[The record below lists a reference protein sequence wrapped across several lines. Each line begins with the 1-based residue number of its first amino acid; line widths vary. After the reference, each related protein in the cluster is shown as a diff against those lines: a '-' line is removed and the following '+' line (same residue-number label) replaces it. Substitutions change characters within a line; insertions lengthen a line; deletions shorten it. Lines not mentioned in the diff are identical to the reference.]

1 MLAPRGGR
9 SLTRAL
15 YWVGRTCVRLRWPVI
30 AAWLVVAIG
39 LHLWAASLGQQW
51 NDNLTLP
58 GTGST
63 RATDLLQAKL
73 PQQAYGSIPLT
84 LRDPSGTIGDP
95 ASTNAIDATVKNLKA
110 LPHVTRVVSPLD
122 QGASALVSKDR
133 KVAYISLTLNTGSSD
148 TTTADAQQILDAA
161 APAAKA
167 GLEPAVGG
175 YVGQKLSR
183 PSTESSEVIGLAAA
197 VVILLLAFGTATAMA
212 LPIVTAVLGLLT
224 SLALITA
231 VGHVTAVPT
240 VAPTLAT
247 MIGLGVGIDYA
258 LFIVTKHKLQL
269 AQGIEM
275 HESIAR
281 ATATSGGAVL
291 FAGVTVVIALC
302 SLFIAGIP
310 LVSTLGYTAAIAV
323 GVSVLAAITLLPA
336 LLGALGEHIN
346 SLRVKLGRTHPD
358 DQQPHGWARMARAV
372 CSRPWP
378 YMIAS
383 TVLLLVLAFPLVHL
397 RLGQSDQS
405 VLPSSTTSRQ
415 AYDALSDGFGAGANG
430 PLLIAVKLG
439 TPAKPAQPGG
449 DPATDPRLAAL
460 QSAIGKTN
468 GVASVAPATVDPTG
482 TGAVFSVVATTPPS
496 ASQTEDLVNNLR
508 DTVIPQALA
517 GTDLTAYVGGQTAGY
532 IDLAEKIGSKL
543 PLMIGIVVLLSFIV
557 LMFAFRSVVVPV
569 KAAIMNLLSV
579 GAAYGVVTFVFQEG
593 HGVGVVGLPHA
604 IPIVSF
610 APLLMFAIL
619 FGLSMDYEVFLVSQI
634 QERYHATDDA
644 REAVVEGLA
653 STGRVITSAAL
664 VMVFVFASFVLN
676 GDPVVKQFGIGL
688 AVAVA
693 LDATVVRCLLVPS
706 VMEILG
712 RRSWWLPA
720 WLDRLLPHLNVEGVG
735 VFEDGREPPPQA
747 PAPAPSAT

>member
-1 MLAPRGGR
+1 MLVARGGR

-30 AAWLVVAIG
+30 TAWLVVAVG
-39 LHLWAASLGQQW
+39 LHLWAGSLGQQW

-148 TTTADAQQILDAA
+148 TTTADAQRILDAA

-183 PSTESSEVIGLAAA
+183 PSTESSEAIGLAAA

-212 LPIVTAVLGLLT
+212 LPIITAVLGLLT

-372 CSRPWP
+372 CGRPWP

-430 PLLIAVKLG
+430 PLLIAVKFG
-439 TPAKPAQPGG
+439 TPAKPAQSGG

-460 QSAIGKTN
+460 QSAIGNTK

-496 ASQTEDLVNNLR
+496 ATQTEDLVTSLR

-532 IDLAEKIGSKL
+532 IDLAEQIGSKL

-735 VFEDGREPPPQA
+735 VFDDGREPPTQA
-747 PAPAPSAT
+747 PAAAPSTT

>member
-30 AAWLVVAIG
+30 AGWLVVAIG

-496 ASQTEDLVNNLR
+496 ASETEDLVNNLR

-735 VFEDGREPPPQA
+735 VFEDGREPPHQA